1 MEKLEI
7 AGHGTMTNDVYFASK
22 AQALSLSERILD
34 TTVRV
39 SGALHQGSERAIREI
54 LFWSAYNLARK
65 QGAPMPKAVQRAHD
79 IVEEALYRYNPDEMP
94 PWVNKSGP
102 KFFFQFNKYPALT
115 TNYYV
120 INMLEATGA
129 MPSDVRG
136 GAVKAILGSYMMAIL
151 GAGLAG
157 GFGISTMIYLYGVI
171 DGAWDKYADGQ
182 LKKSLK
188 NMSPLRWFKT
198 DYLPSQFGDVKI
210 PGTDKTLADFLA
222 DGALDTLSG
231 SKISSG
237 ISEGSLWFD
246 EPPTALDVDAWM
258 SYVGQLVDLNKI
270 APFSGV
276 ATKIV
281 SGFADWSRG
290 DTRKAIE
297 KWTPIK
303 LLRNIMASDRL
314 QEEGLKDRDFD
325 SIMKSS
331 EFTEGQLFMYSLG
344 FKPQAAAELE
354 EVNYFLA
361 TNEKQIT
368 QQRNGLVDRWVQ
380 NAKRNDF
387 ESLAKANKAIRDFN
401 RTYPYDQL
409 TIDGEQLVE
418 ALDNKL
424 EKSLGK
430 VRGRQVLD
438 KPEFDWLEKYRG
450 EAKLK
455 VIENAP

>member
-1 MEKLEI
+1 
-7 AGHGTMTNDVYFASK
+7 
-22 AQALSLSERILD
+22 
-34 TTVRV
+34 
-39 SGALHQGSERAIREI
+39 
-54 LFWSAYNLARK
+54 
-65 QGAPMPKAVQRAHD
+65 
-79 IVEEALYRYNPDEMP
+79 
-94 PWVNKSGP
+94 
-102 KFFFQFNKYPALT
+102 
-115 TNYYV
+115 
-120 INMLEATGA
+120 
-129 MPSDVRG
+129 
-136 GAVKAILGSYMMAIL
+136 
-151 GAGLAG
+151 
-157 GFGISTMIYLYGVI
+157 
-171 DGAWDKYADGQ
+171 
-182 LKKSLK
+182 
-188 NMSPLRWFKT
+188 
-198 DYLPSQFGDVKI
+198 
-210 PGTDKTLADFLA
+210 
-222 DGALDTLSG
+222 
-231 SKISSG
+231 
-237 ISEGSLWFD
+237 LWFD

-258 SYVGQLVDLNKI
+258 SYIGQNSDLNKI

-303 LLRNIMASDRL
+303 LLRNIMVSDRL
-314 QEEGLKDRDFD
+314 KEEGLKDRDFD

-331 EFTEGQLFMYSLG
+331 EFTEGQLFWQSLG

-387 ESLAKANKAIRDFN
+387 ESLAKANKAISEFN
-401 RTYPYDQL
+401 RMYPYDKL
-409 TIDGEQLVE
+409 YIDGEQLVE